1 MSSVIIRTGSATGGG
16 VLLCISLMLML
27 LSPFLTIYGHS
38 GRVVLACPWLI
49 GVKGVISAK
58 QASEYL
64 YGGQIGDFHR
74 TLYTP
79 SGSPLARPVEYH
91 SRFREGHISQYE
103 AALAASSYD
112 PIEGHMF
119 TLVDTVSSTIYY
131 FRAHR
136 PPTVCLF
143 TGTEGGQGR
152 YVLCSGKCSSSELR
166 RETVLRMP
174 SYISTYMHTC
184 DWVALGGQT

>member
-1 MSSVIIRTGSATGGG
+1 MHLAHPYVT
-16 VLLCISLMLML
+16 L
-27 LSPFLTIYGHS
+27 PIYGHP

-49 GVKGVISAK
+49 GVKGVISAQ

-64 YGGQIGDFHR
+64 YGGQIVGDSRR

-79 SGSPLARPVEYH
+79 SGSPLARPVEYD

-103 AALAASSYD
+103 AALAAPSYD

-119 TLVDTVSSTIYY
+119 TLVDTISSTIYY

-143 TGTEGGQGR
+143 IGTEGGQGR

-174 SYISTYMHTC
+174 SYISAYMHTC